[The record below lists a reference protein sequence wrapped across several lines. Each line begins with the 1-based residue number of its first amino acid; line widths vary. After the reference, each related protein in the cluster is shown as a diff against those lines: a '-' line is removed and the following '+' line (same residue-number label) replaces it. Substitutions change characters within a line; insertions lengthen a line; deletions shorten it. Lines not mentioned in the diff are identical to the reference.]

1 MQSKKELVCFYLFL
15 IISILIN
22 VFIVVEGF
30 IGGSDS
36 ASQSFSLTNLF
47 IEFVKLIDPNS
58 PLVTNPEIT
67 HSIIRKL
74 VGHFL
79 LFGLSGLFT
88 TLTMIFINDSM
99 TIHKKEIIIVSS
111 FCGLSLAFIS
121 ELAQLFTPGR
131 YMSIIDMLIDLSGY
145 ISFGGITFL
154 IAYLSYRKKHQKK
167 A

>member
-1 MQSKKELVCFYLFL
+1 M
-15 IISILIN
+15 IN

-47 IEFVKLIDPNS
+47 IEFVRLI
-58 PLVTNPEIT
+58 
-67 HSIIRKL
+67 
-74 VGHFL
+74 L

-88 TLTMIFINDSM
+88 TLTMVFINDALL
-99 TIHKKEIIIVSS
+99 IHKKEILITSL

-121 ELAQLFTPGR
+121 ELAQGLTPGR

-145 ISFGGITFL
+145 ISFGGITFI
-154 IAYLSYRKKHQKK
+154 IAYLSYRKKKQKK